1 MEHAHPIHREGVRK
15 AHEMGTKIALGTD
28 GGPGDAMVDSS
39 WLGPAGE
46 HVGHA
51 PPRLYVGT
59 ERLSARLADRLI
71 AVSRP
76 NIQTGIDLSICSK
89 EKFALIYYGIPLEK
103 FRSP

>member
-1 MEHAHPIHREGVRK
+1 MRRRSRRPLRTGAHRHGARK
-15 AHEMGTKIALGTD
+15 
-28 GGPGDAMVDSS
+28 GDRIVYSS

-76 NIQTGIDLSICSK
+76 NIQTGIDLGICSE